1 MTERRTKS
9 PQPQLP
15 GSVAEVLASPEG
27 PQIAAF
33 FDLDG
38 TLVAGYT
45 ITVHTKE
52 RIRSREFGITDVL
65 RILNHAVAFQAGQ
78 VGFEEMAEGGLGTLA
93 GRPLA
98 ELEEASEEIFKKKIA
113 DLLYPE
119 TRALMRAHQQRGH
132 RVVLCSSATSI
143 QVEPVARYLGIEEVV
158 CNRFVLDEDGALT
171 GKLHRPV
178 IWGEGKATAA
188 QRYAAT
194 HGIDLR
200 QCYFYAD
207 GDEDVALM
215 YLVGHPRPTN
225 PGPQLTKVAKRR
237 GWPITR
243 YSSRGASGTASMVK
257 TMAGFSTLGP
267 LSAGAVA
274 VGLLGRS
281 KRRGLNLL
289 TSTWPHL
296 LLQTYG
302 VRLNVVGEHNARAQ
316 RPAIFL
322 FNHRNNVDAFIAA
335 AVVRDNYTFVAKD
348 DLRSHPVLGTFGRL
362 MDGVFIDRSDS
373 ASAVRSLKEAEEM
386 LKAKNLSLI
395 IAPEGTRRDTHEV
408 GPFKKGPFHMAM
420 TTGLPL
426 VPIVIRNADD
436 VAGRNSSTVNPGTV
450 DVAVLPPIPTAG
462 WTIRDLVREVKQIR
476 QQYLDTLDD
485 WPTEEDLRA

>member
-1 MTERRTKS
+1 MTERRTKG

-27 PQIAAF
+27 PETAAF

-38 TLVAGYT
+38 TLVAGFT
-45 ITVHTKE
+45 VTVHTKE
-52 RIRSREFGITDVL
+52 QVRNRELGVVDLL

-78 VGFEEMAEGGLGTLA
+78 ADFEEMAEGGLATLA
-93 GRPLA
+93 GRALS
-98 ELEEASEEIFKKKIA
+98 ELDEAGEEVFKKKIA

-119 TRALMRAHQQRGH
+119 TRALVRAHQQRGH
-132 RVVLCSSATSI
+132 RVVLCSSATSF
-143 QVEPVARYLGIEEVV
+143 QVEPVARYLGIDEVV
-158 CNRFVLDEDGALT
+158 CNRFVLDDSGALT
-171 GKLHRPV
+171 GKIERPV

-200 QCYFYAD
+200 RCYFYAD

-215 YLVGHPRPTN
+215 HLVGYPRPTN
-225 PGPQLTKVAKRR
+225 PGPQLTKVAKKR

-243 YSSRGASGTASMVK
+243 YTSRGASGTVSMAK
-257 TMAGFSTLGP
+257 TVAGFSTLGP
-267 LSAGAVA
+267 LSAVGVA
-274 VGLLGRS
+274 VGVLGRS
-281 KRRGLNLL
+281 KRKGLNLMS
-289 TSTWPHL
+289 STWPRL

-302 VRLNVVGEHNARAQ
+302 VQLNIIGEHNARST
-316 RPAIFL
+316 RPAVFL
-322 FNHRNNVDAFIAA
+322 WNHRNNLDAFIAA

-348 DLRSHPVLGTFGRL
+348 ALRSHPLLGTVGRL

-373 ASAVRSLKEAEEM
+373 ASAVRSLKEAEAM
-386 LKAKNLSLI
+386 LKAKKLSLL
-395 IAPEGTRRDTHEV
+395 IAPEGTRLDTHEV

-436 VAGRNSSTVNPGTV
+436 ICGRNSATINPGTV
-450 DVAVLPPIPTAG
+450 DIAVLPPIPTAD
-462 WTIRDLVREVKQIR
+462 WTIRDLVREVKVIR
-476 QQYLDTLDD
+476 QLYLDTLDD
-485 WPTEEDLRA
+485 WPSEADLRA